1 YKNIVK
7 LNVKSYL
14 QSNGKSYLLNH
25 LSGSLLDVAGG
36 ICTDG
41 VWMTIRL
48 DAKCLYVLMDFEG
61 LGSFERTEQEDM
73 LLSVLNAAISNL
85 TNFNKKM
92 GNFIHYMATFVAGFV
107 VGFTTVWQLALLT
120 VAVVPLIA
128 VVGAVH
134 TIIFTKLSSKSQD
147 AYAEAGNIAEQA
159 LAQIRTV
166 FSFVGEEKTMQA
178 YSAALKVAQKIGYR
192 SGVVKGIGM
201 GSTYCIIFCCYALL
215 LWYGGLLVRHHDTKG
230 GSAIATTFSVVIGG
244 LALGQ
249 SAPSLTAF
257 AKAKSATVNIF
268 QTIEHRPKI
277 DRNYSTGATPST
289 VTGQVELR
297 NVSFSYPSRPEMS
310 ILSGFSLNIPAGK
323 TVAMMY
329 GGMVELAAMP
339 SFTRKEYYQESLSE
353 MALTVEED
361 LDHTYQN
368 GRSFLRDLKLVT
380 AQIATKD
387 WTPVDLKRVAMKV
400 NILHKNL
407 ESAVREG
414 QLSMSGASRV
424 LVNFDTQEE
433 IHDVPIELGDLL
445 IEVQDSGLEL
455 APIEESISNDKVLS
469 DLRSRLGTIFKRKEL
484 ANFGEESMKELLCCL
499 RPPEE

>member
-1 YKNIVK
+1 
-7 LNVKSYL
+7 
-14 QSNGKSYLLNH
+14 
-25 LSGSLLDVAGG
+25 
-36 ICTDG
+36 
-41 VWMTIRL
+41 MTIRL

-61 LGSFERTEQEDM
+61 MGSFERTEQEDM

-85 TNFNKKM
+85 TNFNKKL

-107 VGFTTVWQLALLT
+107 VGFTTVWQLAFLT

-134 TIIFTKLSSKSQD
+134 TIIFTKLSSKSHD

-201 GSTYCIIFCCYALL
+201 GLTYCIIFCCYALL
-215 LWYGGLLVRHHDTKG
+215 LWYGGLLMRHHDTKG
-230 GSAIATTFSVVIGG
+230 GSTIATTFSVVIGG

-277 DRNYSTGATPST
+277 DKLFYWSYTIHSHWSSGATKREFFVPIHT
-289 VTGQVELR
+289 R
-297 NVSFSYPSRPEMS
+297 NVHSQWLLQIRKRSHENF
-310 ILSGFSLNIPAGK
+310 LTK
-323 TVAMMY
+323 MY

-361 LDHTYQN
+361 LDNTYQN

-414 QLSMSGASRV
+414 QLSMSGANRV

-433 IHDVPIELGDLL
+433 IYDVPIELGDLL
-445 IEVQDSGLEL
+445 IEV
-455 APIEESISNDKVLS
+455 
-469 DLRSRLGTIFKRKEL
+469 
-484 ANFGEESMKELLCCL
+484 
-499 RPPEE
+499 

>member
-85 TNFNKKM
+85 TNFNKKDFHLDKETENVFQRFQN
-92 GNFIHYMATFVAGFV
+92 GVNLVKSDEKLFKGLFFIAIKDVD
-107 VGFTTVWQLALLT
+107 LADVEDLKDEFPVKLL
-120 VAVVPLIA
+120 
-128 VVGAVH
+128 
-134 TIIFTKLSSKSQD
+134 
-147 AYAEAGNIAEQA
+147 
-159 LAQIRTV
+159 QIR
-166 FSFVGEEKTMQA
+166 K
-178 YSAALKVAQKIGYR
+178 R
-192 SGVVKGIGM
+192 SHEN
-201 GSTYCIIFCCYALL
+201 FL
-215 LWYGGLLVRHHDTKG
+215 TK
-230 GSAIATTFSVVIGG
+230 
-244 LALGQ
+244 
-249 SAPSLTAF
+249 
-257 AKAKSATVNIF
+257 
-268 QTIEHRPKI
+268 
-277 DRNYSTGATPST
+277 
-289 VTGQVELR
+289 
-297 NVSFSYPSRPEMS
+297 
-310 ILSGFSLNIPAGK
+310 
-323 TVAMMY
+323 MY

-455 APIEESISNDKVLS
+455 APTEESISNDKVLS
-469 DLRSRLGTIFKRKEL
+469 DLRSRLGTIFKRK
-484 ANFGEESMKELLCCL
+484 
-499 RPPEE
+499 

>member
-73 LLSVLNAAISNL
+73 LLFVLNAAISNL
-85 TNFNKKM
+85 TNFNKKDFHLDKETENM
-92 GNFIHYMATFVAGFV
+92 FQRFQNGVNLVKSDEKLFKGLFFIAIKDVD
-107 VGFTTVWQLALLT
+107 LADVEDLKDEFPVKLL
-120 VAVVPLIA
+120 
-128 VVGAVH
+128 
-134 TIIFTKLSSKSQD
+134 
-147 AYAEAGNIAEQA
+147 
-159 LAQIRTV
+159 QIRKK
-166 FSFVGEEKTMQA
+166 SHEKF
-178 YSAALKVAQKIGYR
+178 L
-192 SGVVKGIGM
+192 
-201 GSTYCIIFCCYALL
+201 
-215 LWYGGLLVRHHDTKG
+215 TK
-230 GSAIATTFSVVIGG
+230 
-244 LALGQ
+244 
-249 SAPSLTAF
+249 
-257 AKAKSATVNIF
+257 
-268 QTIEHRPKI
+268 
-277 DRNYSTGATPST
+277 
-289 VTGQVELR
+289 
-297 NVSFSYPSRPEMS
+297 
-310 ILSGFSLNIPAGK
+310 
-323 TVAMMY
+323 MY

-339 SFTRKEYYQESLSE
+339 SFTQKEYYQESLSE

-368 GRSFLRDLKLVT
+368 GCSFLRDLKLVT

-433 IHDVPIELGDLL
+433 IHDVPIELEDLL
-445 IEVQDSGLEL
+445 IEV
-455 APIEESISNDKVLS
+455 
-469 DLRSRLGTIFKRKEL
+469 
-484 ANFGEESMKELLCCL
+484 
-499 RPPEE
+499 

>member
-85 TNFNKKM
+85 TNFNKKL

-215 LWYGGLLVRHHDTKG
+215 LWYGGLLMRHHDTKG

-277 DRNYSTGATPST
+277 DKLFYWSYTIHSHWSSGATK
-289 VTGQVELR
+289 R
-297 NVSFSYPSRPEMS
+297 
-310 ILSGFSLNIPAGK
+310 
-323 TVAMMY
+323 
-329 GGMVELAAMP
+329 MVELAAMP

-361 LDHTYQN
+361 LDNTYQN

-455 APIEESISNDKVLS
+455 APIEESISNDKVLF
-469 DLRSRLGTIFKRKEL
+469 DLRSRLGTIFKRKGVNGDQWHSVL
-484 ANFGEESMKELLCCL
+484 FNVTY
-499 RPPEE
+499 